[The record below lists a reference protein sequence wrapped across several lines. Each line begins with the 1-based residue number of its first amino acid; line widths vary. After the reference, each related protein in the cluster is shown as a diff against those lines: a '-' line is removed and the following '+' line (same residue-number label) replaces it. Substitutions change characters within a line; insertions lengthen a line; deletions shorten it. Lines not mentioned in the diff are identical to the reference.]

1 MQIHRVSVLLLTP
14 RPPLLVNS
22 EQVGFEW
29 KVQRSEFTRRGGAK
43 STFENP
49 EVIFPEILR
58 LFLGA
63 SVLERSDRGTPRGFL
78 DLGWV
83 NGKLSA
89 AGVVSSTVFQ
99 IATIASSCPAYL
111 SNRFHPHLT
120 PD

>member
-49 EVIFPEILR
+49 EVIFPEVLR
-58 LFLGA
+58 VDPLG
-63 SVLERSDRGTPRGFL
+63 LIPQFIYGFDRLPQR
-78 DLGWV
+78 
-83 NGKLSA
+83 
-89 AGVVSSTVFQ
+89 
-99 IATIASSCPAYL
+99 P
-111 SNRFHPHLT
+111 
-120 PD
+120 